1 MRRINQR
8 MATLLEKANQHNKD
22 LISAVCESI
31 LSKIKVVGNCVLYD
45 EEDVIDD
52 KYIASLPQKIEK
64 QGDKTGLEMWHNEI
78 CLSAFEGF
86 SFSCILP
93 FIEQFKQRL
102 NAVYPRPYCLIVY
115 ITNTQDIYFRFHVYR
130 KDEGMWINS
139 DIEADANP
147 LLYDLEERLN
157 IDSII
162 QRIQDFKEEYV
173 ECFDPIS
180 DDALQLAQENIPFQ
194 LPADYIRLLQFSNG
208 ILICGDEV
216 LGINHKPFDLI
227 KAYKTEHEATQM
239 RMPSHIVPFA
249 PDGRGNYYCF
259 DAQQGNQIVFWVT
272 NYQYSEEDKPEVVN
286 SDFCDWFNEVM
297 IDWCIELEGQDI
309 FK

>member
-8 MATLLEKANQHNKD
+8 MAMLLEKSVPANKE
-22 LISAVCESI
+22 LISKVCESI

-86 SFSCILP
+86 SLSCILP
-93 FIEQFKQRL
+93 FIEQFKQCL

-115 ITNTQDIYFRFHVYR
+115 ITNTQDIYFRFHVFR

-147 LLYDLEERLN
+147 LLYDLEEHLN

>member
-1 MRRINQR
+1 M
-8 MATLLEKANQHNKD
+8 LLEKSVPANKE
-22 LISAVCESI
+22 LISKVCESI

-45 EEDVIDD
+45 EEDVIDE

-64 QGDKTGLEMWHNEI
+64 QGDRTGLEMWHNEI

-86 SFSCILP
+86 SLSCILP

-115 ITNTQDIYFRFHVYR
+115 ITNTQDIYFRFHVFR

-180 DDALQLAQENIPFQ
+180 DDALQLAQENIPIQ
-194 LPADYIRLLQFSNG
+194 LPEDYISLLRFSNG
-208 ILICGDEV
+208 ISICGDEV

-227 KAYKTEHEATQM
+227 KAYKTEHEATQVP
-239 RMPSHIVPFA
+239 MPSHIVPFA

-259 DAQQGNQIVFWVT
+259 DIKQDNEIVFYT
-272 NYQYSEEDKPEVVN
+272 SNYNYSETNKPEVVN

>member
-1 MRRINQR
+1 ME
-8 MATLLEKANQHNKD
+8 TLLEKANQHNKE
-22 LISAVCESI
+22 LISKVCESI
-31 LSKIKVVGNCVLYD
+31 LSKIKVAECCILYD
-45 EEDVIDD
+45 ANNDINTSFINNISE
-52 KYIASLPQKIEK
+52 QIEK
-64 QGDKTGLEMWHNEI
+64 QGDRTGLEMWHNEI

-286 SDFCDWFNEVM
+286 FDFCDWFNEVM

>member
-8 MATLLEKANQHNKD
+8 MAMLLEKSVPANKE
-22 LISAVCESI
+22 LISKVCESI
-31 LSKIKVVGNCVLYD
+31 LSKIKVAECCILYD
-45 EEDVIDD
+45 ANNDINTSFINNVSE
-52 KYIASLPQKIEK
+52 QIEK
-64 QGDKTGLEMWHNEI
+64 QGDRTGLEMWHNEI

-86 SFSCILP
+86 SLSCILP
-93 FIEQFKQRL
+93 FIEQ
-102 NAVYPRPYCLIVY
+102 Y

-173 ECFDPIS
+173 ECFAPIS

-227 KAYKTEHEATQM
+227 KAYKTEHEATQVY
-239 RMPSHIVPFA
+239 MPSHIVPFA

-259 DAQQGNQIVFWVT
+259 DAQQGNQVVFWVV
-272 NYQYSEEDKPEVVN
+272 NHQYSEEDKPEVVN

>member
-1 MRRINQR
+1 MRKINQR
-8 MATLLEKANQHNKD
+8 MAMLLEKSVPANKE
-22 LISAVCESI
+22 LISKVCESI
-31 LSKIKVVGNCVLYD
+31 LSKIKMAECCILYD
-45 EEDVIDD
+45 ANNDINTSFINNISE
-52 KYIASLPQKIEK
+52 QIEK
-64 QGDKTGLEMWHNEI
+64 QGDRTRLEMWYNEI

-86 SFSCILP
+86 SLSCILP

-147 LLYDLEERLN
+147 LLYDLQDCPN

-162 QRIQDFKEEYV
+162 QRIQSFKDKYV
-173 ECFDPIS
+173 ECFAPIS
-180 DDALQLAQENIPFQ
+180 NNALLFAQENIPIQ
-194 LPADYIRLLQFSNG
+194 LPEDYISLLRFSNG
-208 ILICGDEV
+208 ISICGDEV
-216 LGINHKPFDLI
+216 LGIGNKPFDI
-227 KAYKTEHEATQM
+227 VKAYKTEHEATQVH
-239 RMPSHIVPFA
+239 MPSHIVPFA

-259 DAQQGNQIVFWVT
+259 DTKQNNEIVFYT
-272 NYQYSEEDKPEVVN
+272 SNYNYSETDKPEVVN

>member
-1 MRRINQR
+1 ME
-8 MATLLEKANQHNKD
+8 TLLEKANQHNKE
-22 LISAVCESI
+22 LISKVCESI
-31 LSKIKVVGNCVLYD
+31 LSKIKVAECCILYD
-45 EEDVIDD
+45 ANNDINTSFINNISE
-52 KYIASLPQKIEK
+52 QIEK
-64 QGDKTGLEMWHNEI
+64 QGDRTGLEMWHNEI

-86 SFSCILP
+86 SLSCILP

-130 KDEGMWINS
+130 KEEGMWINS
-139 DIEADANP
+139 DIEADPNP

-227 KAYKTEHEATQM
+227 KAYKTEHEATQVH
-239 RMPSHIVPFA
+239 MPSHIVPFA

-259 DAQQGNQIVFWVT
+259 DAQQGSQIVFWVT

>member
-1 MRRINQR
+1 ME
-8 MATLLEKANQHNKD
+8 TLLEKANQHNKE
-22 LISAVCESI
+22 LISKVCESI
-31 LSKIKVVGNCVLYD
+31 LSKIKVAECCILYD
-45 EEDVIDD
+45 ANNDINTSFINNISE
-52 KYIASLPQKIEK
+52 QIEK
-64 QGDKTGLEMWHNEI
+64 QGDRTGLEMWHNKI

-86 SFSCILP
+86 SLSCILP

-115 ITNTQDIYFRFHVYR
+115 ITNTQDIYFRFHVFR

-227 KAYKTEHEATQM
+227 KAYKTEHEATQVY
-239 RMPSHIVPFA
+239 MPSHIVPFA

-259 DAQQGNQIVFWVT
+259 DAQQGNQIVFWVA
-272 NYQYSEEDKPEVVN
+272 NHQYSEEDKPEVVN

>member
-1 MRRINQR
+1 
-8 MATLLEKANQHNKD
+8 MAMLLEKSVPANKE
-22 LISAVCESI
+22 LISKVCESI

-64 QGDKTGLEMWHNEI
+64 QGDRTGLEMWHNEI

-86 SFSCILP
+86 SLSCILP

-130 KDEGMWINS
+130 KEEGMWINS

-309 FK
+309 FT

>member
-1 MRRINQR
+1 
-8 MATLLEKANQHNKD
+8 
-22 LISAVCESI
+22 
-31 LSKIKVVGNCVLYD
+31 
-45 EEDVIDD
+45 
-52 KYIASLPQKIEK
+52 
-64 QGDKTGLEMWHNEI
+64 MWHNEI

-86 SFSCILP
+86 SLSCILP

-115 ITNTQDIYFRFHVYR
+115 ITNTQDIYFRFHVFR

-286 SDFCDWFNEVM
+286 SDFCDWFNEVI

>member
-1 MRRINQR
+1 ME
-8 MATLLEKANQHNKD
+8 TLLEKANQHNKE
-22 LISAVCESI
+22 LISKVCESI
-31 LSKIKVVGNCVLYD
+31 LSKIKVAECCILYD
-45 EEDVIDD
+45 ANNDINTSFINNISE
-52 KYIASLPQKIEK
+52 QIEK
-64 QGDKTGLEMWHNEI
+64 QGDRTGLEMWHNEI

-86 SFSCILP
+86 SLSCILP

-227 KAYKTEHEATQM
+227 KAYKTEHEATQVH
-239 RMPSHIVPFA
+239 MPSHIVPFA

-259 DAQQGNQIVFWVT
+259 DAQQGSQIVFWVA
-272 NYQYSEEDKPEVVN
+272 NHQYSEEDKPEVVN

>member
-8 MATLLEKANQHNKD
+8 MAMLLEKSVPVNKE

-31 LSKIKVVGNCVLYD
+31 LSKIKVAECCILYD
-45 EEDVIDD
+45 ANNDINTSFINNISE
-52 KYIASLPQKIEK
+52 QIEK
-64 QGDKTGLEMWHNEI
+64 QGDRTGLEMWHNEI

-86 SFSCILP
+86 SLSCILP
-93 FIEQFKQRL
+93 FIEQFKQCL

-115 ITNTQDIYFRFHVYR
+115 ITNTQDIYFRFHVFR
-130 KDEGMWINS
+130 KDEGMWINI

-194 LPADYIRLLQFSNG
+194 LPADYIRLLQVSNG

-227 KAYKTEHEATQM
+227 KAYKTEHEATQVY
-239 RMPSHIVPFA
+239 MPSHIVPFA

-259 DAQQGNQIVFWVT
+259 DFHKGNQIVFWVA
-272 NYQYSEEDKPEVVN
+272 NHQYSEEDKPEVVN

>member
-1 MRRINQR
+1 MRKINQR
-8 MATLLEKANQHNKD
+8 MAMLLEKSVPANKE

-86 SFSCILP
+86 SLSCILP

-239 RMPSHIVPFA
+239 PMPSHIVPFA

>member
-1 MRRINQR
+1 
-8 MATLLEKANQHNKD
+8 
-22 LISAVCESI
+22 
-31 LSKIKVVGNCVLYD
+31 
-45 EEDVIDD
+45 
-52 KYIASLPQKIEK
+52 
-64 QGDKTGLEMWHNEI
+64 
-78 CLSAFEGF
+78 
-86 SFSCILP
+86 
-93 FIEQFKQRL
+93 
-102 NAVYPRPYCLIVY
+102 
-115 ITNTQDIYFRFHVYR
+115 
-130 KDEGMWINS
+130 MWINS

-227 KAYKTEHEATQM
+227 KAYKTEHEATQVH
-239 RMPSHIVPFA
+239 MPSHIVPFA

-259 DAQQGNQIVFWVT
+259 DTKQNNEIVFYT
-272 NYQYSEEDKPEVVN
+272 SNYNYSETDKPEVVN

>member
-1 MRRINQR
+1 M
-8 MATLLEKANQHNKD
+8 LLEKSVPTNKE
-22 LISAVCESI
+22 LISKVCKSI
-31 LSKIKVVGNCVLYD
+31 LSKIKVAECCILYD
-45 EEDVIDD
+45 ANNDINTSFINNIYE
-52 KYIASLPQKIEK
+52 QIEK
-64 QGDKTGLEMWHNEI
+64 QGDRTGLEMWHNEI

-86 SFSCILP
+86 SLSCILP

-115 ITNTQDIYFRFHVYR
+115 ITNTQDIYFRFHVFR

-180 DDALQLAQENIPFQ
+180 DDALQLAQENILFQ

-208 ILICGDEV
+208 ILICGEEV

-227 KAYKTEHEATQM
+227 KAYKTEHEATQVH
-239 RMPSHIVPFA
+239 MPSHIVPFA

-286 SDFCDWFNEVM
+286 SNFCDWFNEVM

>member
-1 MRRINQR
+1 M
-8 MATLLEKANQHNKD
+8 LLEKSVPANKE
-22 LISAVCESI
+22 LISKVCESI

-64 QGDKTGLEMWHNEI
+64 QGDRTGLEMWHNEI

-86 SFSCILP
+86 SLSCILP

-239 RMPSHIVPFA
+239 PMPSHIVPFA

>member
-1 MRRINQR
+1 
-8 MATLLEKANQHNKD
+8 MAMLLEKSVPANKE
-22 LISAVCESI
+22 LISKVCESI
-31 LSKIKVVGNCVLYD
+31 LSKIKVAECCILYD
-45 EEDVIDD
+45 ANNDINTSFINNISE
-52 KYIASLPQKIEK
+52 QIEK
-64 QGDKTGLEMWHNEI
+64 QGDRTGLEMWHNEI

-86 SFSCILP
+86 SLSCILP

-259 DAQQGNQIVFWVT
+259 DAQQGNQNRVLGDQLSV
-272 NYQYSEEDKPEVVN
+272 
-286 SDFCDWFNEVM
+286 
-297 IDWCIELEGQDI
+297 L
-309 FK
+309 

>member
-1 MRRINQR
+1 ME
-8 MATLLEKANQHNKD
+8 TLLEKANQHNKE
-22 LISAVCESI
+22 LISKVCESI
-31 LSKIKVVGNCVLYD
+31 LSKIKVAECCILYD
-45 EEDVIDD
+45 ANNDINTSFINNISE
-52 KYIASLPQKIEK
+52 QIEK
-64 QGDKTGLEMWHNEI
+64 QGDRTGLEMWHNEI

-86 SFSCILP
+86 SLSCILP

-208 ILICGDEV
+208 ILICGEEV

-227 KAYKTEHEATQM
+227 KAYKTEHEATQVY
-239 RMPSHIVPFA
+239 MPSHIVPFA